1 MYAGRSRNDGIWPL
15 EGLSLAFAPGLGK
28 VWGEIRNCAWKKGA
42 TDDLF
47 QQCVPCKLA
56 NFTKFD

>member
-1 MYAGRSRNDGIWPL
+1 MYVGRSRNAGIWPL

-28 VWGEIRNCAWKKGA
+28 VWGEIRNGAWKKGA

-47 QQCVPCKLA
+47 EQCPPMKISKLHVA
-56 NFTKFD
+56 